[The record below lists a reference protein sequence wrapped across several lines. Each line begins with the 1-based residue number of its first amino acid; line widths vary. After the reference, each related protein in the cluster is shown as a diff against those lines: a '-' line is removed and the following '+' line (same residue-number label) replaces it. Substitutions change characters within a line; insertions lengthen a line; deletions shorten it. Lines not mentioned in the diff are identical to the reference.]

1 MLMFYSITSL
11 KQDYFDSIGKRALSI
26 AFVCAENIKL
36 SNSEVERLL
45 KLNINNLLDDSVNK
59 NFENHVRK
67 FMPQAGV
74 KYIYI
79 MRKLSSDQVKYY
91 VNKEEVN
98 YYQLPEGTKLNT
110 IYLIDAVVD
119 DKTRL
124 EDTNNQYYQDKDR
137 YTFLRESEEIIYNTK
152 APTYALVSDEWG
164 RYITGYAP
172 VYSIEGDYVGMMGVD
187 IYIDEYLKL
196 VNRRMIIIIIFTL
209 LCTIMSIFLFKSFIW
224 IFQTEET
231 AKLFKE
237 QSYLDDMTGMFNRR
251 MLNEYSDDYWDKAL
265 QQKIPITVMMIDI
278 DFFKTY
284 NDKHGHVIGD
294 KMIAEV
300 ASVIKLCTRD
310 KKDLL
315 FRYGGDELMI
325 IFFNTEINT
334 VLNIAERIRNQVKTI
349 SIKEVEDNI
358 TLSFGISSA
367 IPNEDAD
374 LNQLIRQADQALYVA
389 KENGRD
395 GIHVYKN
402 N

>member
-26 AFVCAENIKL
+26 AFVCAENMKL

-124 EDTNNQYYQDKDR
+124 EDADNQYYQDKDR

-152 APTYALVSDEWG
+152 APTYALISDEWG